1 MTILKEYTNS
11 KHREVEALPM
21 IQCIM
26 KGPSVE
32 QYVYYLYELKEIY
45 RVLESH
51 ANQKGILNG
60 LDGIE
65 RYQNLVNDIDELH
78 LNYSRSLHNETLQY
92 FNYLDNLVLINSK
105 MLLAHVYVR
114 HMGDLYGGKL
124 MARVVPGSGTAY
136 NFSNRPELIK
146 AFNNKLTLDL
156 ANEANVAFDFFIR
169 IFKSMWNK
177 IKDNNENSK
186 KD

>member
-1 MTILKEYTNS
+1 MTILKEYTSS

-65 RYQNLVNDIDELH
+65 RYQNLENAIVTGKQGLPI
-78 LNYSRSLHNETLQY
+78 SARS
-92 FNYLDNLVLINSK
+92 
-105 MLLAHVYVR
+105 
-114 HMGDLYGGKL
+114 
-124 MARVVPGSGTAY
+124 PGIGIGRGST
-136 NFSNRPELIK
+136 
-146 AFNNKLTLDL
+146 
-156 ANEANVAFDFFIR
+156 
-169 IFKSMWNK
+169 
-177 IKDNNENSK
+177 
-186 KD
+186 